1 MSSLSRLLVLIL
13 SIAVFVSSGQ
23 SCFAQVSDNSQSYE
37 VLPKERIK
45 ALPKKVEI
53 YQLDDSPLG
62 DRQPLLLVHGLL
74 GEYHPKF
81 RWKELA
87 EYLVQNQ
94 EFQKRY
100 KIYLTRFNTKLSL
113 KELTNQ
119 FRIAIRQFAPSQG
132 VTILSIS
139 MSGAVLHSAL
149 KDPSVLKCVSRVIT
163 LGAFFRGSPLFCA
176 DWMKQTMLK
185 RYLSPLSKL
194 DHYLGYQIYFA
205 RHKNLLRDYAW
216 DNSDGQ
222 MTKKQLRKHPP
233 KQTDQISK
241 EDQLAVDHKFYVY
254 AGYLHNQYVPRDHG
268 AIRTLVTA
276 PYSFFKTTLPMH
288 LDREHPALRFLNELI
303 AKSLPSK
310 GPSDDIIYPLNDGI
324 SPIASSLL
332 LTDEFAARPDI
343 NKMNDL
349 ELIKTNTNAAKARLF
364 DNIDH
369 LTFIERQRPSGSS
382 QKIIDKLSN
391 EEPRP
396 MFEWILKD
404 LME

>member
-1 MSSLSRLLVLIL
+1 MKLFSKLLIQIL
-13 SIAVFVSSGQ
+13 VITFFVISGH
-23 SCFAQVSDNSQSYE
+23 SCFAQSADKTNSFE
-37 VLPKERIK
+37 LLPKERIK
-45 ALPKKVEI
+45 SLPKKVEI
-53 YQLDDSPLG
+53 YQFDNAALDG
-62 DRQPLLLVHGLL
+62 RQPLLLVHGLL
-74 GEYHPKF
+74 GEYHPTF

-87 EYLVQNQ
+87 EYLSNNP

-113 KELTNQ
+113 KELTTQ
-119 FRIAIRQFAPSQG
+119 FRTTIREFAPPQG

-149 KDPSVLKCVSRVIT
+149 KDPSVLKCVTRVMT

-176 DWMKQTMLK
+176 DWMKQTIKK
-185 RYLSPLSKL
+185 RYLSPLSML

-222 MTKKQLRKHPP
+222 MPPKQLRKQSKI
-233 KQTDQISK
+233 KQDAISK
-241 EDQLAVDHKFYVY
+241 EEQFAVDHKFYVY
-254 AGYLHNQYVPRDHG
+254 AGYLHNQYVPKDHST
-268 AIRTLVTA
+268 IRTLVTA

-288 LDREHPALRFLNELI
+288 LDREHPALRFLNDLI
-303 AKSLPSK
+303 SKSIPRI

-369 LTFIERQRPSGSS
+369 LTFIERHRPSGSS
-382 QKIIDKLSN
+382 QKIIDKLST
-391 EEPRP
+391 EEPRA

>member
-1 MSSLSRLLVLIL
+1 MKSFSKLLV
-13 SIAVFVSSGQ
+13 VFLVFTVVVISGPGCVAQ
-23 SCFAQVSDNSQSYE
+23 SADKTQAFE

-45 ALPKKVEI
+45 SLPKKVEI
-53 YQLDDSPLG
+53 YQFDDKALNG
-62 DRQPLLLVHGLL
+62 RQPLLLVHGLL
-74 GEYHPKF
+74 GEYHPTF

-87 EYLVQNQ
+87 EYLSENPD
-94 EFQKRY
+94 FQKRY

-113 KELTNQ
+113 KELTTQ
-119 FRIAIRQFAPSQG
+119 FRTAIREFAPPQG

-139 MSGAVLHSAL
+139 MSGAVLHAAL
-149 KDPSVLKCVSRVIT
+149 KDPSVLKCVTRVMT

-176 DWMKQTMLK
+176 DWMKQTIKK
-185 RYLSPLSKL
+185 RYLSPLSML

-222 MTKKQLRKHPP
+222 MPP
-233 KQTDQISK
+233 KQLHKQSKVKYDTISK
-241 EDQLAVDHKFYVY
+241 EEQLAVDRKFYVY
-254 AGYLHNQYVPRDHG
+254 AGYLHNQYVPKDHG

-288 LDREHPALRFLNELI
+288 LDREHPALRFLNDLI
-303 AKSLPSK
+303 SKSVPRI

-369 LTFIERQRPSGSS
+369 LTFIERNRPSGA
-382 QKIIDKLSN
+382 QKITDKLTVN
-391 EEPRP
+391 EEPRA